1 MLDAM
6 RRGAQGWVAKLL
18 FALLIVSF
26 GIFWN
31 VSDVFRGYG
40 QGAVAKV
47 GETEITDAEFQ
58 RSFQRAREEMKL
70 NDGSP
75 ITTEQALAF
84 NVHRGVL
91 SQLMN
96 EAAIR
101 EHAKSLGL
109 SLSDETL
116 ADLISKDPR
125 FAGPTGKF
133 SASDF
138 AMMLRNANM
147 TEQAFLAEWRNY
159 QLQEQILDAL
169 KSSVVVPK
177 EMVDELYAWNEET
190 RTLDFVTLDSG
201 KITVAD
207 PDEAAL
213 KATYEA
219 QKSDFM
225 TSEFRKFS
233 ALALLVDD
241 LKSQVTLTDDD
252 LKAYYTDHKATYDKV
267 ERRRLQ
273 QIPFKDKAAAE
284 AARKELVEGKKNFL
298 DVAKAAGATE
308 ADVNIGMLAKSDMLD
323 PIIADAAFAL
333 ERDAISE
340 PIEGRFSTV
349 LIRAVEID
357 PAKESTFDEVK
368 DKVRD
373 TLATEKAEASLQ
385 ERIDLIEEGINAGKT
400 LKEIGE
406 EQKIKFFD
414 VAASDATNKTPDGKT
429 ALEVPNAEIAIKQV
443 FESEVGVQPE
453 SVSLPGSG
461 TVWIQLAEVTPS
473 KQRPFEEVKDAVKTA
488 YINKEK
494 AKLLDEQA
502 KKLVEKLRNG
512 ETFAKVV
519 EESGGKADIVEQ
531 IKRNTSPPGLTVE
544 AVRQAFGLPKGGAG
558 FADTSD
564 RGSRVVFQVKDI
576 VAASP
581 PSKAQSDKL
590 AQELSEELASDQ
602 EAAYLTGLRTLLN
615 AKINEAELARVTG
628 AATGNE

>member
-26 GIFWN
+26 GVFWN

-40 QGAVAKV
+40 QGAVAQV

-101 EHAKSLGL
+101 EHAKSLEL

-125 FAGPTGKF
+125 FVGPSGKF
-133 SASDF
+133 SASEF

-159 QLQEQILDAL
+159 QLQEQILDAFR
-169 KSSVVVPK
+169 SAVVVPK

-190 RTLDFVTLDSG
+190 RTLDFVTIDAS

-225 TSEFRKFS
+225 TPEFRKFS

-241 LKSQVTLTDDD
+241 LKSQITLTDDD

-308 ADVNIGMLAKSDMLD
+308 ADVNLGMLAKVDMLD
-323 PIIADAAFAL
+323 PVIADAAFAL

-340 PIEGRFSTV
+340 PVEGRFSTV
-349 LIRAVEID
+349 LIRAIEID

-373 TLATEKAEASLQ
+373 TLSTEKAEASLQ

-414 VAASDATNKTPDGKT
+414 VAAADASNKTPDGKT
-429 ALEVPNAEIAIKQV
+429 ALDVPNAEIAVKQV

-453 SVSLPGSG
+453 SVSLPGAG
-461 TVWIQLAEVTPS
+461 TVWVTLSEVTPP
-473 KQRPFEEVKDAVKTA
+473 KQKPFEEVKDAVKTA
-488 YINKEK
+488 YIDKEK

-531 IKRNTSPPGLTVE
+531 IKRNASPPGLTVE
-544 AVRQAFGLPKGGAG
+544 AVRQAYGLAQGGAG

-576 VAASP
+576 VAAAP

-590 AQELSEELASDQ
+590 AQELSEELAQDQ